1 MSLDN
6 EERLVGYDVAMAMA
20 GVSRAEIQRRIKDKR
35 VNRRPIL
42 TPYRRPILTPLSGGF
57 WR

>member
-1 MSLDN
+1 MLRSIGAIA
-6 EERLVGYDVAMAMA
+6 VFTTAYAAMTIALWQL
-20 GVSRAEIQRRIKDKR
+20 SPRYR

-42 TPYRRPILTPLSGGF
+42 TPYRRPILTPLGHGF